1 MNSGQVIGRFEKSVD
16 SEGSKNWD
24 STVLLFSS
32 KYCILISAK
41 LEYNCFLITKWQCG
55 HTTGLHSTGSFIAG
69 PVVRQLNLLS
79 FSKRQKNNPA
89 VSVMTRYCD
98 IMILRFFINKKFTIE
113 K

>member
-1 MNSGQVIGRFEKSVD
+1 MNSGRVIGRFEKSVD

-32 KYCILISAK
+32 KYCILIGAK

-55 HTTGLHSTGSFIAG
+55 HTTGLQSTGSFIAG

-79 FSKRQKNNPA
+79 FPKGHKNNPA
-89 VSVMTRYCD
+89 VSVMTRYRD
-98 IMILRFFINKKFTIE
+98 IMILRFFMNKIFNIE